1 MKVIIYGASGM
12 VGQGVLR
19 ECLAAADVEEV
30 LCIGRSPLGQTHP
43 KLRERVQA
51 DLFRYDDMD
60 QPAGYDACFF
70 CLGVSAAGLDEAA
83 YTRITHDLTLAAA
96 EALASRNPRMTFT
109 YVSGTG
115 TDSSEQG
122 KVMWARVK
130 GRTENDLLKLP
141 FKAAYMFRPGAIR
154 ALDGIRSKTPAYR
167 WAYVFVG
174 PLLVPLQKLFPAR
187 IVTTREIGLAMLQV
201 ARYGADRRIIE
212 PPDIHALARIA
223 VTSAP

>member
-1 MKVIIYGASGM
+1 MKVILFGASGM

-19 ECLAAADVEEV
+19 ECLAADDVEEV
-30 LCIGRSPLGQTHP
+30 LCVGRSPLGQAHP

-51 DLFRYDDMD
+51 DLFNYDDPD
-60 QPAGYDACFF
+60 QLAGYDACFF

-96 EALASRNPRMTFT
+96 ETLAARNPRMVFT

-115 TDSSEQG
+115 TDSSEYG
-122 KVMWARVK
+122 RVMWARVK

-167 WAYVFVG
+167 WAYLFAG
-174 PLLVPLQKLFPAR
+174 PLLGPLQKLFPAK
-187 IVTTREIGLAMLQV
+187 IVTTREIGLAMLEV
-201 ARYGADRRIIE
+201 VRHGADRAILE
-212 PPDIHALARIA
+212 PSDIHALALI
-223 VTSAP
+223 SAP